1 MSFVLPPPGSEV
13 LLGTGVVDVTEDKE
27 FEDEWDLT
35 ATSVLGMLLE
45 KDCEWTSKT
54 DKSTLIIQKLATRV
68 DGVRCVECRD
78 EDTGHMV
85 FISIRGLLDQYT
97 PPSIQLSYMGH
108 YGATCVKCNQHF
120 EYQKKSRAFV
130 CWACKN
136 GY

>member
-13 LLGTGVVDVTEDKE
+13 LLGTGIVDFSEDKE
-27 FEDEWDLT
+27 FDEEWDLT

-54 DKSTLIIQKLATRV
+54 DDSTLIIRKLTTRV
-68 DGVRCVECRD
+68 DGVRCAECVD
-78 EDTGHMV
+78 ENTGNLV
-85 FISIRGLLDQYT
+85 SIPIRGLLDKYT
-97 PPSIQLSYMGH
+97 PPSIHLNYLGH
-108 YGATCVKCNQHF
+108 YGATCVRCNNHF
-120 EYQKKSRAFV
+120 EYQKKSRGFV